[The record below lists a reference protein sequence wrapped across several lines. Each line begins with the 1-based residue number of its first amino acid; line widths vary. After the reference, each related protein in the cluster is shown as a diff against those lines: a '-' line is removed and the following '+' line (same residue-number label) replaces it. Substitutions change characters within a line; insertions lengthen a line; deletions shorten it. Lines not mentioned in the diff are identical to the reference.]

1 MLVPFVCFEDE
12 CFKLHVFSALFCKKI
27 CNLLLFLVS
36 HLILK
41 AALDELALC
50 NLSIMIVIELGE
62 DLLSTINRDVEV
74 KPLGKVEHDIKQY
87 IIIYYLGKAEYDML
101 YIKLYDTSAR

>member
-12 CFKLHVFSALFCKKI
+12 CFKLNLFSAFLYKK

-50 NLSIMIVIELGE
+50 NLSVMIVVQLGE
-62 DLLSTINRDVEV
+62 DLLSAINRDVEV

-87 IIIYYLGKAEYDML
+87 IITYYLGKAEYNMS
-101 YIKLYDTSAR
+101 YMII

>member
-1 MLVPFVCFEDE
+1 MLVPFACFEDE
-12 CFKLHVFSALFCKKI
+12 CFKLHLFSAFLYKI

-50 NLSIMIVIELGE
+50 NLSIMVVVQLGE
-62 DLLSTINRDVEV
+62 DLLSAINRDVEV

-87 IIIYYLGKAEYDML
+87 III
-101 YIKLYDTSAR
+101 